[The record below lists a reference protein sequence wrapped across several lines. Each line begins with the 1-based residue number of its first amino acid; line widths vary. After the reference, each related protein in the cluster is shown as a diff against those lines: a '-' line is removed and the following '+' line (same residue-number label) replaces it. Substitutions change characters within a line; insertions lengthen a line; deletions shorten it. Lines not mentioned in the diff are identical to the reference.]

1 MERQILEIKGDGEL
15 SPSEARLTV
24 AKILIGSGYT
34 VRQTTIT
41 KTNTKTKITALEYWR
56 ESK

>member
-1 MERQILEIKGDGEL
+1 MEKQILEIKGDGEL

-34 VRQTTIT
+34 VRQTATV
-41 KTNTKTKITALEYWR
+41 KPGTKTKITVLEYWK
-56 ESK
+56 EK

>member
-1 MERQILEIKGDGEL
+1 MDKQILEIKGDGDL

-34 VRQTTIT
+34 VRQTATV
-41 KTNTKTKITALEYWR
+41 KPGTKTKITVLEYWK
-56 ESK
+56 EK